1 MTNLWSVT
9 QWTGEIMI
17 AKDSAMKSA
26 VEEALDLPS
35 RRALTIL
42 FAFPKS
48 DLPFFTHFSLDKKI
62 LRGIFHNTSSYRTF
76 YPI

>member
-26 VEEALDLPS
+26 VEEALDFPS
-35 RRALTIL
+35 RRTLSTF
-42 FAFPKS
+42 FAFPIAIS
-48 DLPFFTHFSLDKKI
+48 HFSLDKKI
-62 LRGIFHNTSSYRTF
+62 LRGIFHNTSIYRTF